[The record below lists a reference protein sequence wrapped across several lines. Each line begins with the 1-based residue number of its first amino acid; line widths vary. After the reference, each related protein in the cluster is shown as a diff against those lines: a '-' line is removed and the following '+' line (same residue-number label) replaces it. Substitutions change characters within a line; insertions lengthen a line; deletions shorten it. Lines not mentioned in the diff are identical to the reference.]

1 MRKFVIAFIKRQ
13 PLEILVPVLLLALLA
28 VIVFGLQLGY
38 LSFSLPTIV
47 NVLLYKIFGWSPQP
61 LDNATLD
68 VVWQLRL
75 PRVLLAACV
84 GMGLTL
90 SGLIMQAV
98 VQNPLA
104 DPYILGMSSGASLG
118 ATSAIFLGAGSIFG
132 AQAVGICAC
141 AGAFG
146 VSLLVVFICSRG
158 EKNNAV
164 RLLLSGM
171 ALSAVCSSASGFI
184 VYIGKNKEG
193 MEAITYWL
201 MGTVANAK
209 LPQVLLLL
217 FLTAAI
223 TLYFTRRTRILNLFL
238 LGSDTAMT
246 LGVDL
251 RCYLPRFLLLNG
263 LLTGFIVLNAGM
275 IGFIGL
281 VVPHMVRSVFG
292 SNHKKL
298 LPAAVLSGGIFAA
311 AMDIMSRTLLHGV
324 DIPLGVVFALIG
336 APCFIYLMLQKKY
349 KFGGN

>member
-1 MRKFVIAFIKRQ
+1 MKNFLIAFVRKQ
-13 PLEILVPVLLLALLA
+13 PLKILVPALLALLA
-28 VIVFGLQLGY
+28 AVVILGLQLGY
-38 LSFSLPTIV
+38 LPLGLPVIA
-47 NVLLYKIFGWSPQP
+47 NVLLYKIFGAAPQIP
-61 LDNATLD
+61 DRAALDI
-68 VVWQLRL
+68 VWQLRL

-104 DPYILGMSSGASLG
+104 DPYILGVSSGASLG
-118 ATSAIFLGAGSIFG
+118 AVSAVFLGVGSVFG
-132 AQAVGICAC
+132 AQSIGVCAF
-141 AGAFG
+141 AGAFL

-158 EKNNAV
+158 GRNNAV

-184 VYIGKNKEG
+184 VYVGKNKEG
-193 MEAITYWL
+193 MEAITYWML
-201 MGTVANAK
+201 GTVANAR
-209 LPQVLLLL
+209 LPQVLVLL
-217 FLTAAI
+217 FLVAAA
-223 TLYFTRRTRILNLFL
+223 TLYFSRQTRVLNLLL
-238 LGSDTAMT
+238 LGNDTAVT

-251 RCYLPRFLLLNG
+251 RRYVQKFLLLNG
-263 LLTGFIVLNAGM
+263 LVTGFVVFNAGM

-281 VVPHMVRSVFG
+281 VVPHMLRAVFG

-311 AMDIMSRTLLHGV
+311 AMDILSRTLLHGV
-324 DIPLGVVFALIG
+324 DIPLGVVFALLG

-349 KFGGN
+349 RFGGN